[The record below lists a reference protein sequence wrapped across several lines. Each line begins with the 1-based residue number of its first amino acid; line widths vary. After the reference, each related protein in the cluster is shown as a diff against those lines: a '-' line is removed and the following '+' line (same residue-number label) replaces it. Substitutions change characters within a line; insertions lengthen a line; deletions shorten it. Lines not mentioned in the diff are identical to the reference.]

1 VQRVFL
7 IGGGRDP
14 AGVRA
19 SHAPF
24 VAAAG
29 DGPIAVVALEDPQR
43 WEAALRSA
51 GAADVRVHGI
61 PPTRLDGVAGVY
73 VAGGHTP
80 TYAERCVPGDWLPEG
95 VPYAGF
101 SAGAAIAAERAVV
114 GGWRVGGIPV
124 CPEDAGEDLDEVAVR
139 PGLGLV
145 PFSVDVHAAQWG
157 TALRLLH
164 APARAREAW
173 AIDEHT
179 ALEARDGRP
188 VAVHG
193 DGHAHRLRD
202 DQISAFRAGD
212 PL

>member
-1 VQRVFL
+1 MQAVFL

-14 AGVRA
+14 DGIAA

-24 VAAAG
+24 VAATG
-29 DGPIAVVALEDPQR
+29 GGPIAVIALEDPAR

-51 GAADVRVHGI
+51 GATDVVVHDT
-61 PPTRLDGVAGVY
+61 PPPRLEAAGVY

-80 TYAERCVPGDWLPEG
+80 TYADVCVPGDWLPRDI
-95 VPYAGF
+95 PYAGF
-101 SAGAAIAAERAVV
+101 SAGAAIAAERAIV
-114 GGWRVGGIPV
+114 GGWRVDGVPV
-124 CPEDAGEDLDEVAVR
+124 CPEEAGEDLDEVTVR

-157 TALRLLH
+157 TALRALH
-164 APARAREAW
+164 APARAREVW

-179 ALEARDGRP
+179 ALEVRDGRP

-193 DGHAHRLRD
+193 HGRAHRLD
-202 DQISAFRAGD
+202 GAA
-212 PL
+212 L